1 VNKAI
6 HLWIVTDAKPGHVN
20 QSLGLVEAL
29 HRRLPELSWQEIPVM
44 SVWQTIRFALK
55 QKQQKILRPNLIIGT
70 GHRTHL
76 TLLLLSKIMKVAS
89 LVLMKPSLPVS
100 WFDLAI
106 IPEHDSPSDRSN
118 VIASKGALNRVQAGV
133 KVENTGLFLIGGP
146 SKHFGWDSQTLSAT
160 IKSIV
165 QKSPLNWVLT
175 TSRRTP
181 EDTLKELES
190 IENIEV
196 VPCSKTDANW
206 LPTMLAKT
214 KVCWV
219 TEDSVSMIYEA
230 LTAGCKVGLIK
241 TPHIKESR
249 LTAGIKALEQSG
261 YLVTSPE
268 EKTKKV
274 TLAEADRCAA
284 LVQQRFLT

>member
-1 VNKAI
+1 M
-6 HLWIVTDAKPGHVN
+6 HLWIITDAKLGHIN

-55 QKQQKILRPNLIIGT
+55 QKQQKILCPNLIIGT

-76 TLLLLSKIMKVAS
+76 TLLLLSKIMNVAS
-89 LVLMKPSLPVS
+89 LVLMKPSLPVR

-106 IPEHDSPSDRSN
+106 IPEHDSPPERSN
-118 VIASKGALNRVQAGV
+118 VITSKGALNRVQAGE
-133 KVENTGLFLIGGP
+133 KVANTGLFLIGGP
-146 SKHFGWDSQTLSAT
+146 SNHFGWDSQTLST
-160 IKSIV
+160 EIKSIA
-165 QKSPLNWVLT
+165 QKKPLNWTLT

-181 EDTLKELES
+181 EDTLKELEF
-190 IENIEV
+190 IENVTVMPYSE
-196 VPCSKTDANW
+196 TDTNW
-206 LPTMLAKT
+206 LPAILAKT
-214 KVCWV
+214 EICWV

-241 TPHIKESR
+241 TPHLKENR
-249 LTAGIKALEQSG
+249 LTAGIKTLEQSG
-261 YLVTSPE
+261 YLMSSPE
-268 EKTKKV
+268 AKIKQV
-274 TLAEADRCAA
+274 PLAEADRCAA